1 MQWTGRLIAPLT
13 ITAAILGGCGDES
26 ATTRMQDVYT
36 DVGAR
41 DALHYA
47 AVKQSPTIADAS
59 TEVTHYD
66 ADMHALAD
74 RMRESCGCG
83 PNVSMM
89 PDGMGDIHRTMDRM
103 VGMVDR
109 HAARALADTTLAAMR
124 LECDAH
130 HDSMDTMMNELGG
143 MLGMMSVSG
152 GGMHGTMS
160 SAGGAGAKG
169 MHR

>member
-1 MQWTGRLIAPLT
+1 MQWTGRLIAALT
-13 ITAAILGGCGDES
+13 ITAAMLAGCGGET
-26 ATTRMQDVYT
+26 ATTKMQDVYK

-41 DALHYA
+41 EALHHA
-47 AVKQSPTIADAS
+47 AVQQSPTTADAR
-59 TEVTHYD
+59 TAVTRYD

-74 RMRESCGCG
+74 RMQESCGCG

-109 HAARALADTTLAAMR
+109 HAARVMVDTMLASMR
-124 LECDAH
+124 VECNAH

-143 MLGMMSVSG
+143 MLGMMPTS
-152 GGMHGTMS
+152 
-160 SAGGAGAKG
+160 GGAGATG
-169 MHR
+169 MHRR